1 MGVYIYYV
9 IFYELIH
16 QQCLWLFHSL
26 REESYFLWL
35 IHAGTESFNL
45 FKNNSQLLLLG
56 SMPYTWRLWSRYLLI
71 VQKEQYWNLNRG
83 RKTIE
88 LDLEAEF
95 SSLALDI
102 IGLGVFN
109 YDFGSVTKESPVI
122 KVCPSILLW
131 CCIHW
136 TLHVNKLLSSFLT
149 EGSFML
155 KHICISYTH

>member
-45 FKNNSQLLLLG
+45 FKNNSQLLLGGYGKIFTDCSERTILKFEK
-56 SMPYTWRLWSRYLLI
+56 LL
-71 VQKEQYWNLNRG
+71 QEETLNRG

-88 LDLEAEF
+88 
-95 SSLALDI
+95 
-102 IGLGVFN
+102 
-109 YDFGSVTKESPVI
+109 
-122 KVCPSILLW
+122 
-131 CCIHW
+131 
-136 TLHVNKLLSSFLT
+136 
-149 EGSFML
+149 
-155 KHICISYTH
+155 

>member
-1 MGVYIYYV
+1 MRWHWFCLITPSATSWYIYIY
-9 IFYELIH
+9 IYDQSTFLFYFKSNHIRIIICSRQNDAHRNGNLDIILFQNYGLNLILDLITILHGSLYILCNLH

-88 LDLEAEF
+88 
-95 SSLALDI
+95 
-102 IGLGVFN
+102 
-109 YDFGSVTKESPVI
+109 
-122 KVCPSILLW
+122 
-131 CCIHW
+131 
-136 TLHVNKLLSSFLT
+136 
-149 EGSFML
+149 
-155 KHICISYTH
+155 